1 MFIVNTPR
9 IAGPQPAQ
17 KTIYRLLAAAVL
29 LLMFGL
35 ALSSMVQKAP
45 TFDEQGFIV
54 RGLAYLRG
62 HTQIRVG
69 NPLGLNA
76 LNASLLAADGSVA
89 LPLEDPSWQGTS
101 FHRPAELFLWEIGN
115 DVEHVMFLARLPT
128 IWLALLM
135 AAVAGRWAGQLS
147 RSYWA
152 ALLALL
158 FVALDPN
165 VLASA
170 RLATTDLGLA
180 AFSLLAAY
188 SLWRFLKAPS
198 WKAAVISGAAL
209 GLLQNTKF
217 TAMLF
222 IPLFGLLILLWLF
235 HSWRSA
241 YRAGQ
246 VSWSKAIP
254 WRTLLMILVAYPL
267 AALLTLWAANGFDVG
282 TLPENLPTMQWMSGL
297 TLPLA
302 DHLEQL
308 LDIGGRLQVTTP
320 SFLLGQ
326 YSDSG
331 WWYYFPVAFLLKT
344 PLPTLILLLWGTAVF
359 SLCVARRGK
368 ECPSL
373 LDSAALLVPAL
384 GYFAIALTTDI
395 NLGYRHI
402 LPTVP
407 FLIIFAVTAVSR
419 GTRPPAIPRLV
430 PATLLAGWLVLANLL
445 IYPDYLAYFNL
456 LAGGPDRGWRSLVDS
471 NLDWGQDLDDL
482 SPWMAANG
490 VDQVWLSYF
499 GEARPDYYGVNYRGL
514 DSFPPRLMN
523 PQARPFYPADPA
535 PGIYAISATNLQGV
549 HFADHDQFAWFRE
562 REPLD
567 KLGYSIFLFD
577 VPARGEPVDLVLA
590 GMQMDELPPAIFER
604 LGGNDLRPRWV
615 DPAQSLI
622 IPGGGA
628 GFLARPSQMALN
640 PYLAQASEG
649 LLSEISV
656 DDGISLGGYNSRSFQ
671 ESESARFSSG
681 DGRIALLHAAVVE
694 KNGSEMVLQTTWR
707 QQGSPQQLQIFIHAV
722 DEDGRIVAQWDG
734 LGAAW
739 EGWRAGDTLLH
750 VHELTLPE
758 NETDGALT
766 IVTGLYNPQ
775 TGERW
780 LTESGADNFEIVE

>member
-1 MFIVNTPR
+1 MFIMNTPR
-9 IAGPQPAQ
+9 TARSHPAQ
-17 KTIYRLLAAAVL
+17 ETIYRLLAAAVL

-76 LNASLLAADGSVA
+76 LNASLLAADDSVT
-89 LPLEDPSWQGTS
+89 LPLDDPSWQGTS

-135 AAVAGRWAGQLS
+135 AALAGRWAGQLS
-147 RSYWA
+147 RRYWA

-188 SLWRFLKAPS
+188 TLWRFLRAPS
-198 WKAAVISGAAL
+198 WTAAIIAGAAL

-222 IPLFGLLILLWLF
+222 IPLFALVTVLWFL
-235 HSWRSA
+235 HSWRAA

-246 VSWSKAIP
+246 ASLSESFP
-254 WRTLLMILVAYPL
+254 WRTLLMILMVYPL

-282 TLPENLPTMQWMSGL
+282 TLPENLPAMQGMSGL

-302 DHLEQL
+302 NHVEQL

-331 WWYYFPVAFLLKT
+331 WWYYFPIAFLLKT
-344 PLPTLILLLWGTAVF
+344 PLPTLILLLWGTVVF
-359 SLCVARRGK
+359 LLCITRHGK
-368 ECPSL
+368 ACPSL
-373 LDSAALLVPAL
+373 PDSAALLIPAV

-402 LPTVP
+402 LPSAP

-419 GTRPPAIPRLV
+419 GHYPAAIPRLA
-430 PATLLAGWLVLANLL
+430 PALLLGGGLALASLL

-482 SPWMAANG
+482 APWMTANG
-490 VDQVWLSYF
+490 VEEVWLSYF
-499 GEARPDYYGVNYRGL
+499 GEARPDYYGVSYRGL

-523 PQARPFYPADPA
+523 PQTRPFYAADPA
-535 PGIYAISATNLQGV
+535 PGVYAISATNLQGV

-567 KLGYSIFLFD
+567 KLGYSIFLYD
-577 VPARGEPVDLVLA
+577 VPAHGDPADLVLA
-590 GMQMDELPPAIFER
+590 GMQMDELPPAIFDR
-604 LGGNDLRPRWV
+604 LGSNDLRLRWV

-622 IPGGGA
+622 VPGGGE
-628 GFLARPSQMALN
+628 GFLARPSQASLH
-640 PYLAQASEG
+640 PALAQTAEG
-649 LLSEISV
+649 LLSQIST
-656 DDGISLGGYNSRSFQ
+656 DDGISLAGYNSRSFQ
-671 ESESARFSSG
+671 DSESARFSSG
-681 DGRIALLHAAVVE
+681 DGRIALLQAAVYE
-694 KNGSEMVLQTTWR
+694 KNGSDMVLQTAWR
-707 QQGSPQQLQIFIHAV
+707 QEGSPQPVQIFVHVV
-722 DEDGRIVAQWDG
+722 DKEGRIVAQWDG

-750 VHELTLPE
+750 VHELALPE
-758 NETDGALT
+758 NSTDDALT

-780 LTESGADNFEIVE
+780 LTESGTDNFVILH